1 MRRTRSLPP
10 LAAAATRLPVVART
24 QLRLLL
30 TLQITLWAWLV
41 FEDIDAPAIASIL
54 IFLFIAYSEF
64 LAASLQP
71 ARRVA
76 LQSPMLQSPRS

>member
-1 MRRTRSLPP
+1 
-10 LAAAATRLPVVART
+10 
-24 QLRLLL
+24 LL

-54 IFLFIAYSEF
+54 IFLFIGYSEF
-64 LAASLQP
+64 LAASLQS

-76 LQSPMLQSPRS
+76 LQSPIRHSLRS